1 MNYAKE
7 ILTVL
12 LEAGP
17 EGLSVH
23 KIAIHVHNAHNT
35 LFSPVAFDEVRHNV
49 QMWLLKNSRHK
60 TSPVAHCEKRGMYR
74 INLMSKE
81 TRQML
86 LAFGDNDMPIDCTAE
101 KDKEPSQIQPKLFD
115 PTD

>member
-12 LEAGP
+12 LEAGT

-35 LFSPVAFDEVRHNV
+35 LFSPVAFEEVRHNV
-49 QMWLLKNSRHK
+49 QMWLLKNSRHT

-74 INLMSKE
+74 LNLMSKE

-86 LAFGDNDMPIDCTAE
+86 FEFGESSIQTECTGT
-101 KDKEPSQIQPKLFD
+101 KDKGSSQKQPTLFD
-115 PTD
+115 QTD